1 MPNTYTLIS
10 SNVLSS
16 SAASVTFS
24 AIPSTYTDL
33 VVRMSVRGD
42 NADRRDLLMVG
53 LNSSSINISVT
64 YLYSTYS
71 TSVGQSG
78 RDSAATS
85 AGFGWFDA
93 ATATSNTFASGE
105 IYIPNYAGSTTKPIG
120 SILMSEDN
128 STTADGWAQASFA
141 NSTAA
146 ITSINLSRLFG
157 SNFVSGSSFYLYGI
171 SKS

>member
-1 MPNTYTLIS
+1 MPSTYKLIS

-16 SAASVTFS
+16 STASVTFS

-33 VVRMSVRGD
+33 VVRFSLRGD
-42 NADRRDLLMVG
+42 RADRRDVLMVG
-53 LNSSSINISVT
+53 LNSSSINISGT

-71 TSVGQSG
+71 SSVGQGG
-78 RDSAATS
+78 RDAAATS

-93 ATATSNTFASGE
+93 ATATANTFASGE
-105 IYIPNYAGSTTKPIG
+105 IYIPNYTTSTTKPIN
-120 SILMSEDN
+120 SIIMSEDN
-128 STTADGWAQASFA
+128 STTADGWLQASFA
-141 NSTAA
+141 NSTAV

-171 SKS
+171 KNS